1 MIGIFSMSKKNLI
14 AKIAGAAEYLPQAL
28 RAKVLSKT
36 FGTVVP
42 MVGTAGISYD
52 LVTAEKVICSIK
64 NRRKMQNHIHGV
76 HAVAM
81 ALLAETATGFVV
93 SMNIQP
99 EGMVLIKS
107 LKVEYKKVAKGDLI
121 ATATLSVAQR
131 ELMATTPKGEL
142 TVPCIITD
150 ETGQSPVECEM
161 IWVWLPKKKKEK

>member
-1 MIGIFSMSKKNLI
+1 MSTTGKSAI
-14 AKIAGAAEYLPQAL
+14 AKIVSATNFLPDAL
-28 RAKVLSKT
+28 QAKVLSKA

-52 LVTAEKVICSIK
+52 LVTQEKVICSIK

-93 SMNIQP
+93 GMNIQP

-121 ATATLSVAQR
+121 ATATLSASQR
-131 ELMATTPKGEL
+131 ELMATTPKGEV

-150 ETGQSPVECEM
+150 ETGQSPVEIEM
-161 IWVWLPKKKKEK
+161 IWVWLPKKKKVKSA

>member
-1 MIGIFSMSKKNLI
+1 MSKDSKSMI
-14 AKIAGAAEYLPQAL
+14 AKIVSATSFLPDTLQ
-28 RAKVLSKT
+28 AKVLSKA

-52 LVTAEKVICSIK
+52 LVTQEKVICSIK

-93 SMNIQP
+93 GMNIQP

-121 ATATLSVAQR
+121 ATATLSASQR
-131 ELMATTPKGEL
+131 ELMATTPKGEV

-150 ETGQSPVECEM
+150 ETGQSPVEIEM
-161 IWVWLPKKKKEK
+161 IWVWLPKKKKVKSA

>member
-1 MIGIFSMSKKNLI
+1 MSQGKKNSI
-14 AKIAGAAEYLPQAL
+14 AKIAAAAEYLPQAI

-42 MVGTAGISYD
+42 MVGTAGVSYD

-64 NRRKMQNHIHGV
+64 NRRPMQNHIKGV

-81 ALLAETATGFVV
+81 ALIAETATGFVV
-93 SMNIQP
+93 GMNMP
-99 EGMVLIKS
+99 NESMVLIKS
-107 LKVEYKKVAKGDLI
+107 LKMEYKKLAKGDLI
-121 ATATLSVAQR
+121 ATATLSLADR
-131 ELMATTPKGEL
+131 ERIASTPKGEV

-161 IWVWLPKKKKEK
+161 IWAWVPKKRPAKTA